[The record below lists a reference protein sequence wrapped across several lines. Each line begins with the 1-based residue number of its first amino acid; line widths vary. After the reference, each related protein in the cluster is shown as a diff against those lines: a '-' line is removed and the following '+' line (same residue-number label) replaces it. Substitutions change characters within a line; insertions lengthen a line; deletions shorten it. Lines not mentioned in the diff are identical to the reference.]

1 MKKNIIILSVTIIIF
16 ILALA
21 FFLYVNQLEEK
32 DIPIKEDI
40 KPNVVENRVQEESK
54 TENIENV
61 NYTDFTIYK
70 EDGSEV
76 KFADYKDM
84 PAMLLF
90 FNSENTDSIE
100 VLKKVEDMYKNYE
113 GKINF
118 FMISTAKEID
128 ENLKNEYTVNIYYDF
143 YEEAA
148 RKYNITEVP
157 SMIYINEE
165 NEVFNAKV
173 GMTTTDALEANL
185 DILSNNF

>member
-32 DIPIKEDI
+32 NIPIKEDI

>member
-1 MKKNIIILSVTIIIF
+1 
-16 ILALA
+16 
-21 FFLYVNQLEEK
+21 
-32 DIPIKEDI
+32 
-40 KPNVVENRVQEESK
+40 
-54 TENIENV
+54 
-61 NYTDFTIYK
+61 
-70 EDGSEV
+70 
-76 KFADYKDM
+76 
-84 PAMLLF
+84 
-90 FNSENTDSIE
+90 
-100 VLKKVEDMYKNYE
+100 MYKNYE